1 MWKNPSA
8 WYTKIII
15 KWIIVVDVKAK
26 IIELPAENGRKMLAN
41 WKLGKG
47 FYIWNSKNSHY
58 KRKMISKS

>member
-15 KWIIVVDVKAK
+15 KWITVVDVKAK
-26 IIELPAENGRKMLAN
+26 IIELPAENARKMLAN

-47 FYIWNSKNSHY
+47 FYI
-58 KRKMISKS
+58 

>member
-1 MWKNPSA
+1 MENPSA

-15 KWIIVVDVKAK
+15 KWIIIVVDVKAK

-47 FYIWNSKNSHY
+47 FYIWNSKILFNI
-58 KRKMISKS
+58 KEK